1 MNAKER
7 LRLYLEQ
14 RREMGETQ
22 FVLDSLSVDEVMKLV
37 GATGSTRRSTPDTPP
52 EHQQPEH
59 QQPEHQPLNSR
70 VAEHSPAAVTDWR
83 EHLTAP
89 TGASSTPLAPN
100 SGRNTPANTFA
111 ASASASATPSPHSA
125 PSNTF
130 PVWITELGVAT
141 GNVVGNQPLTTANTS
156 NVPEITALDSLDSI
170 ANSVA
175 SCTRCSLYATALNPV
190 PGEGNTESGF
200 VCVGEAPGQAED
212 EQGRPFT
219 GPAGQL
225 LTKILTAI
233 DFKRED
239 VFICN
244 VLKHRP
250 PRNRNPLPEEVA
262 ACAPYLAQQLA
273 IIQPRV
279 ILALG
284 SFAATTLLNSDLSLG
299 KLRGKVHLYHGI
311 PLVATYHP
319 AALLRNEN
327 WKRPTWEDVKLARK
341 IYDATFRHN
350 TAP

>member
-37 GATGSTRRSTPDTPP
+37 GATGSTRRSTPDAPP
-52 EHQQPEH
+52 ENQV
-59 QQPEHQPLNSR
+59 PEHQPLGTR
-70 VAEHSPAAVTDWR
+70 VAELTPDAATDWR

-89 TGASSTPLAPN
+89 PLSAH
-100 SGRNTPANTFA
+100 STPANK
-111 ASASASATPSPHSA
+111 
-125 PSNTF
+125 F
-130 PVWITELGVAT
+130 PAWITELGVDT
-141 GNVVGNQPLTTANTS
+141 GTVVGNQPLTTANAS
-156 NVPEITALDSLDSI
+156 NVPEITALDSLHTI

-175 SCTRCSLYATALNPV
+175 SCTRCSLHATALNPV

-225 LTKILTAI
+225 LTKILAAI

-250 PRNRNPLPEEVA
+250 PGNRNPLPEEVA

-350 TAP
+350 TTPQ